1 MTKIKA
7 ARKAKG
13 LTVQDVATRCGI
25 TPGTV
30 SRIERGLIGTSPE
43 TAKKLAAALG
53 IDPADVI
60 FVERAA

>member
-1 MTKIKA
+1 MTKLKA

-13 LTVQDVATRCGI
+13 LTVQDVAERCGI
-25 TPGTV
+25 TPGSV
-30 SRIERGLIGTSPE
+30 SRIERGLMGTTPE
-43 TAKKLAAALG
+43 TAKKLAAVLG

>member
-1 MTKIKA
+1 MTKLKA

-13 LTVQDVATRCGI
+13 LTVQDVAERCGI
-25 TPGTV
+25 TPGSV
-30 SRIERGLIGTSPE
+30 SRIERGLMGTKPE
-43 TAKKLAAALG
+43 TAKKLAAELG

>member
-43 TAKKLAAALG
+43 TAKKLAAVLG